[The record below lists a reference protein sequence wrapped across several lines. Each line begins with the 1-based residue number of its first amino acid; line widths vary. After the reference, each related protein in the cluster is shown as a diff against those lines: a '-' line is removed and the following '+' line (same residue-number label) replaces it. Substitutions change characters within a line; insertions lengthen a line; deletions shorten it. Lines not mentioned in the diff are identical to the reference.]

1 MDNKIYEDP
10 EKLYEKKWS
19 VEEELEAGCHDHTG
33 FIHNGRV
40 GSRPF
45 NFEKLAQV
53 AKDEFNFDMSK
64 PEKIVMVGDQLTSDI
79 LFGNLNGMATVW
91 VHRFR
96 DFFTKDEF
104 KVDGFKEGMEEPI
117 TKDGINE
124 VY

>member
-1 MDNKIYEDP
+1 MEDELKYEGH
-10 EKLYEKKWS
+10 
-19 VEEELEAGCHDHTG
+19 EETRFMHSGH
-33 FIHNGRV
+33 V